1 MSKSRSQRDTQGE
14 ASMDKCINFCE
25 FMRYVLDDERLAEQG
40 VTIVKALLEAQSP
53 RLTNISEEMTGKRS
67 SNYKVTQ
74 RFLKRVYIKQLLK
87 RLYHEN
93 AEFILSD
100 PTEMEW

>member
-1 MSKSRSQRDTQGE
+1 
-14 ASMDKCINFCE
+14 
-25 FMRYVLDDERLAEQG
+25 
-40 VTIVKALLEAQSP
+40 LLEAQSP

-93 AEFILSD
+93 AEFIISD